1 MLLKRPINVFVQDP
15 VNLTFLCGR
24 NSWSKNAARAL
35 DFANSTE
42 AITFCSKH
50 PVKSYQILL
59 RFSDPSYNIV
69 LRRGLP
75 ARSDKRRQGSN
86 H

>member
-15 VNLTFLCGR
+15 VSLSFLCGR
-24 NSWSKNAARAL
+24 NSWSKNAAKAL
-35 DFANSTE
+35 DFANSTD

-59 RFSDPSYNIV
+59 CFSEPSYNVV

-75 ARSDKRRQGSN
+75 GSRKRN
-86 H
+86 HRASA